1 MNRRSK
7 IIAIILAL
15 ALPIFGIPFV
25 RWYISEMKLS
35 REKNRPHAPAKM
47 FAQGVAEKI
56 NIYGEKE
63 MDSVYHAIPSLK
75 LETQSGDSLEL
86 DSLHG
91 NIYVA
96 DFFYATCPGI
106 CPKMNN
112 SLERVQKAFIKDDNI
127 KIVSFTVD
135 PTRDTMNV
143 LRVYANN
150 HDAIPGKW
158 YFLRNSKDNVYKL
171 ARDGFFVT
179 ARENPDGGADAFSH
193 SERLVLVDQQ
203 GNVRGYYNGTDSVNV
218 NKLMGD
224 MVLLLRENDHGYSFS
239 EQKKVTKKLY

>member
-1 MNRRSK
+1 MNRRTK
-7 IIAIILAL
+7 IIGIILAL
-15 ALPIFGIPFV
+15 AFPILLVPFA
-25 RWYISEMKLS
+25 RWYVSEMKLS
-35 REKNRPHAPAKM
+35 REKNRPHPPAKM
-47 FAQGVAEKI
+47 FAQGTMDIV

-63 MDSVYHAIPSLK
+63 RDSVYHTVPDLK

-86 DSLHG
+86 DSLRG

-112 SLERVQKAFIKDDNI
+112 SLERVQRAFIKDDNI

-135 PTRDTMNV
+135 PARDTMNV
-143 LRVYANN
+143 LRHYANE

-158 YFLRNSKDNVYKL
+158 YFLRNSKENVYKL

-203 GNVRGYYNGTDSVNV
+203 GNIRGFYSGVDSESVN
-218 NKLMGD
+218 KMMGD
-224 MVLLLRENDHGYSFS
+224 MVLLLRENDHGYSFAD
-239 EQKKVTKKLY
+239 QKKLTKKLF